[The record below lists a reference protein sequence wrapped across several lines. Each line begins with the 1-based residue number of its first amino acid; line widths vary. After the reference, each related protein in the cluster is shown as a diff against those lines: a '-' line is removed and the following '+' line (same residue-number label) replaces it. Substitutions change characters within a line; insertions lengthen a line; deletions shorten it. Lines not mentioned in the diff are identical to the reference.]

1 MNRSAKRVAIVALI
15 IAASILLGFA
25 VDLIWTKLEQS
36 SHPDRYM
43 EYVSKYA
50 YEYNVPEP
58 VILAVIKVESGF
70 NPRAVS
76 YDKDGEIIAMGLMQM
91 VPKTFEWLCSDEHLD
106 ERLHEDDLF
115 EPEIS
120 IKYGTYYLSYLH
132 KKFDRNWDTALA
144 AYNGGEGNVAK
155 WLKNPEYSDG
165 NGNLTYIPFKETRNY
180 VQKVNKAID
189 TYKNLYYQNQKE
201 VVENEN

>member
-1 MNRSAKRVAIVALI
+1 MKNSSKRVLVVSLI
-15 IAASILLGFA
+15 ILASILLGFA
-25 VDLIWTKLEQS
+25 VDLLWTKLEQS
-36 SHPDRYM
+36 THPDKYM
-43 EYVSKYA
+43 EYVSQYA
-50 YEYNVPEP
+50 YEYNVPET
-58 VILAVIKVESGF
+58 VILAVIKVESDF
-70 NPRAVS
+70 NAGAVS
-76 YDKDGEIIAMGLMQM
+76 SVGAKGLMQM
-91 VPKTFEWLCSDEHLD
+91 MPDTFEWLRSEEHLD

-115 EPEIS
+115 EPQIS

>member
-1 MNRSAKRVAIVALI
+1 
-15 IAASILLGFA
+15 
-25 VDLIWTKLEQS
+25 
-36 SHPDRYM
+36 M
-43 EYVSKYA
+43 EYVSQYA
-50 YEYNVPEP
+50 YEYNVPET
-58 VILAVIKVESGF
+58 VILAVIKVESDF
-70 NPRAVS
+70 NAGAVS
-76 YDKDGEIIAMGLMQM
+76 SVGAKGLMQM
-91 VPKTFEWLCSDEHLD
+91 MPDTFEWLRSEEHLD